1 MKMKK
6 KVTIMALIIVMLISI
21 LAGCVPNTKDN
32 KKESETMTASEM
44 LKSVAASN
52 DGKVWIYYK
61 NIDSKRIDP
70 PPAET
75 YGDYMAMYVWAYD
88 IDKKAIYE
96 YDSFGLDELA
106 KNGNPTN
113 KSDIL
118 KTYKFHIATRK
129 DHINEDLHPVG
140 GYTIA
145 FMGSNASFSHETFNG
160 ISYMCFKKYGDGRNY
175 VVSLIKDND
184 ETKDKTIVSDSN
196 DYLDSVD

>member
-6 KVTIMALIIVMLISI
+6 VVTIIALMMAIVVSIS
-21 LAGCVPNTKDN
+21 GCMPNKKDN
-32 KKESETMTASEM
+32 ESETMTASEM

-61 NIDSKRIDP
+61 NIDSKRIN
-70 PPAET
+70 PPAAEK
-75 YGDYMAMYVWAYD
+75 YGDYMSMGVWAYD
-88 IDKKAIYE
+88 ISKKAIYE
-96 YDSFGLDELA
+96 YDYYGLDELA

-113 KSDIL
+113 KKDIL

-145 FMGSNASFSHETFNG
+145 HMGSNASFSHETFNG

-184 ETKDKTIVSDSN
+184 ETKDKIIVSDSA
-196 DYLDSVD
+196 DYLDSID